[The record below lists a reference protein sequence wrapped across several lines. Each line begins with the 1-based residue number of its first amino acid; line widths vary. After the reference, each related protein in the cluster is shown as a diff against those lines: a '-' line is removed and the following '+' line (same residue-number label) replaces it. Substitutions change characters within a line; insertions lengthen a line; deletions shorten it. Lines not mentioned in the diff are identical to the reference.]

1 MTTAVNTRLE
11 DDIFLIEIDNPPVNA
26 ASAAV
31 REGVADAIRQFAAED
46 KAKAAVI
53 YGAGRTFVAGADIRE
68 FGKLPSGI
76 MLPESIQIVEDSEK
90 PVVAVIHGTA
100 LGGGLE
106 LTLGSHFRVA
116 LKGSKVGLPE
126 VAIGVMPGAGGTQR
140 LPRLIGF
147 EAAAE
152 IIASGRQVSAK
163 EALQLGIIDVIE
175 DMDDP
180 KAAGIAVAR
189 RVIDENLPIRR
200 VSAMDEKVVP
210 YKGNTDFF
218 DAIRAEVKK
227 KARGQISP
235 VRAIDALEAAANL
248 PFAEGMVKER
258 EIFIELMNSDQ
269 CKALIH
275 AFFAER
281 EVAKVPELANGKAK
295 EIRKAGVIGG
305 GTMGSG
311 ITLSMLFAGIPVT
324 MVERDEE
331 SAERGRANV
340 TKVLDDGIKKGRY
353 DEAYRDHLLNELYDV
368 TTDFEA
374 LGDADIIIEAA
385 FEMLEV
391 KQDLFRTLDKVAR
404 PDAILASNTSYLDI
418 NKIAS
423 VTSRPENVLGL
434 HFFSPAHIM
443 KLLEIVVADKTSADA
458 VATGFAL
465 AKKLKKIGV
474 RAGVCDGFIGNR
486 ILEVYLKAAAFMV
499 EEGTSPYAIDKA
511 VLGFGYPMGPHQ
523 MGDLA
528 GLDIGLMARK
538 RRIAE
543 GYKGRY
549 AFEYLDW
556 LAENGRLGQK
566 TGRGCYDYSADPRKG
581 AEDPEFLAEVERIRR
596 EKGIPQKGE
605 LSSEEII
612 RRYMAAMIN
621 EGAKVVQEGIALRP
635 LDVDIVMLS
644 GYGSPRWRGG
654 PMQYADTVGLDKV
667 LADLKEFSN
676 DDPVFWKP
684 AKLIEDLVA
693 KGKNFSS
700 LNGTA

>member
-1 MTTAVNTRLE
+1 MTTAVKTSLE
-11 DDIFLIEIDNPPVNA
+11 GDIFLIEINNPPVNA
-26 ASAAV
+26 ASADV
-31 REGVADAIRQFAAED
+31 RQGVADAISKFAGED
-46 KAKAAVI
+46 NAKVAVL
-53 YGAGRTFVAGADIRE
+53 YGAGRTFVAGADIKE
-68 FGKLPSGI
+68 FGKLPKGL
-76 MLPESIQIVEDSEK
+76 MLPEVVQIVEDSEK
-90 PVVAVIHGTA
+90 PVVCVIHGTA

-106 LTLGSHFRVA
+106 LALGSHFRVA

-126 VAIGVMPGAGGTQR
+126 VAIGVMPGASGTQR

-163 EALQLGIIDVIE
+163 EALQLGIIDAIE

-180 KAAGIAVAR
+180 KAAGMVVAR

-200 VSAMDEKVVP
+200 LSEMQEKVEGH
-210 YKGNTDFF
+210 KGDSTFF
-218 DAIRAEVKK
+218 DAIRAQVKK
-227 KARGQISP
+227 QARGMIAP
-235 VRAIDALEAAANL
+235 VRSIDALENAANMS
-248 PFAEGMVKER
+248 FADGMKAER
-258 EIFIELMNSDQ
+258 EIFMELMNSDQ
-269 CKALIH
+269 SKALRH

-281 EVAKVPELANGKAK
+281 EVAKVPELAEGKAK
-295 EIRKAGVIGG
+295 EIKKAGVIGG

-353 DEAYRDHLLNELYDV
+353 DEAYRDKLLGDFYTV
-368 TTDFEA
+368 TTDFSA

-391 KQDLFRTLDKVAR
+391 KQDLFRTLDKVAK

-418 NKIAS
+418 NKIAE
-423 VTSRPENVLGL
+423 VTGRPESVLGL

-443 KLLEIVVADKTSADA
+443 KLLEVVVADKTSADA

-465 AKKLKKIGV
+465 AKKLRKIGV

-486 ILEVYLKAAAFMV
+486 ILEVYMKSAAFMV

-528 GLDIGLMARK
+528 GLDIGLMSRK

-556 LAENGRLGQK
+556 LGEKGDLGQK

-581 AEDPEFLAEVERIRR
+581 AENEEFLAAIERIRQ

-605 LSSEEII
+605 LSADEIM

-621 EGAKVVQEGIALRP
+621 EGAKVVEEGIALRP

-654 PMQYADTVGLDKV
+654 PMHYADTIGLDKV
-667 LADLKEFSN
+667 LADLNEFAK
-676 DDPVFWKP
+676 DDAEFWKP

-693 KGKNFSS
+693 KGENFAS
-700 LNGTA
+700 LNGG

>member
-11 DDIFLIEIDNPPVNA
+11 GDVFLIEINNPPVNA

-31 REGVADAIRQFAAED
+31 RQGVADAIAEFSATEE
-46 KAKAAVI
+46 AKAAVI
-53 YGAGRTFVAGADIRE
+53 YGAGRTFVAGADIKE
-68 FGKLPSGI
+68 FGKLPKGI
-76 MLPESIQIVEDSEK
+76 MLPETIQIVEDSKK
-90 PVVAVIHGTA
+90 PVITVIHGTA

-106 LTLGSHFRVA
+106 LALGSHFRVA
-116 LKGSKVGLPE
+116 LKGAKVGLPE

-147 EAAAE
+147 EAAAD
-152 IIASGRQVSAK
+152 IIATGRQVAAN
-163 EALQLGIIDVIE
+163 EALQLGIIDAIE
-175 DMDDP
+175 DVDDP
-180 KAAGIAVAR
+180 KAAGTIVAR
-189 RVIDENLPIRR
+189 HVIDDNLPIRR
-200 VSAMDEKVVP
+200 VSALNEKVEAR
-210 YKGNTDFF
+210 KGDTAFF
-218 DAIRAEVKK
+218 DAIRAEVKR
-227 KARGQISP
+227 KAKGQISP
-235 VRAIDALEAAANL
+235 VRAIDALELAANV

-258 EIFIELMNSDQ
+258 DIFIELMNSSQ

-275 AFFAER
+275 AFFSER
-281 EVAKVPELANGKAK
+281 EVAKVPELATGTAK
-295 EIRKAGVIGG
+295 DIQKAGVIGG

-324 MVERDEE
+324 MVERDAE

-340 TKVLDDGIKKGRY
+340 TKVLNDGIKKGRY
-353 DEAYRDHLLNELYDV
+353 DEAYRDHVMNTLYSV

-374 LGDADIIIEAA
+374 LGDCDIIIEAA
-385 FEMLEV
+385 FEMLDIKREV
-391 KQDLFRTLDKVAR
+391 FTTLEKVAK

-418 NKIAS
+418 NKIAE
-423 VTSRPENVLGL
+423 VTSRPQNVLGL

-465 AKKLKKIGV
+465 ARKLKKIGV

-486 ILEVYLKAAAFMV
+486 ILEVYMKAAAFMV
-499 EEGTSPYAIDKA
+499 EEGTSPYSIDKA

-528 GLDIGLMARK
+528 GLDIGLMSRK

-556 LAENGRLGQK
+556 LGEKGDLGQK

-581 AEDPEFLAEVERIRR
+581 AENPEFLAAIERIRQ
-596 EKGIPQKGE
+596 EKGIEQKGE
-605 LSSEEII
+605 LSADEIM

-621 EGAKVVQEGIALRP
+621 EGAKVVEEGIALRP

-654 PMQYADTVGLDKV
+654 PMHHADERGLANI
-667 LADLKEFSN
+667 LADLNEFAKQ
-676 DDPVFWKP
+676 DPVFWKP

-693 KGKNFSS
+693 RGENFAS
-700 LNGTA
+700 LNKA

>member
-1 MTTAVNTRLE
+1 MTNAVNTSLQG
-11 DDIFLIEIDNPPVNA
+11 DIFLIEINNPPVNA

-31 REGVADAIRQFAAED
+31 REGVIDAIRQFAAED
-46 KAKAAVI
+46 KAKAAVL

-68 FGKLPSGI
+68 FGKLPAGP
-76 MLPESIQIVEDSEK
+76 MLPEVVQIVEDSEK
-90 PVVAVIHGTA
+90 PVVCIIHGTA

-106 LTLGSHFRVA
+106 LALGSHVRVA

-126 VAIGVMPGAGGTQR
+126 VAIGVMPGASGTQR

-152 IIASGRQVSAK
+152 IIATGRQVSAK
-163 EALQLGIIDVIE
+163 EALQLGIVDAIE

-180 KAAGIAVAR
+180 KAAGIAAAR
-189 RVIDENLPIRR
+189 RVIDQNLPVRR
-200 VSAMDEKVVP
+200 LSKMDEKVQAH
-210 YKGNTDFF
+210 KGDTAFF
-218 DAIRAEVKK
+218 DAIRADVKK
-227 KARGQISP
+227 KARGQIAP
-235 VRAIDALEAAANL
+235 VRAIDALENAANM
-248 PFAEGMVKER
+248 PFDEGMTAER
-258 EIFIELMNSDQ
+258 EIFMELMNSDQ
-269 CKALIH
+269 SKALRH

-281 EVAKVPELANGKAK
+281 EVAKVPELANGTPK
-295 EIRKAGVIGG
+295 EIKQAGVIGG

-331 SAERGRANV
+331 SAARGKANV
-340 TKVLDDGIKKGRY
+340 LKVLDDGIKKGRY
-353 DEAYRDHLLNELYDV
+353 DEAYRDNLMNTLYKV

-374 LGDADIIIEAA
+374 LGDCDIIIEAA

-404 PDAILASNTSYLDI
+404 KDAILASNTSYLDI

-443 KLLEIVVADKTSADA
+443 KLLEVVVADKTSADA

-486 ILEVYLKAAAFMV
+486 ILEVYMKAAAFMV

-511 VLGFGYPMGPHQ
+511 VVGFGYPMGPHQ

-528 GLDIGLMARK
+528 GLDIGLMSRK

-556 LAENGRLGQK
+556 LGEKGDLGQK

-581 AEDPEFLAEVERIRR
+581 AENPEFLAAIEQIRK

-605 LSSEEII
+605 LSSDEIM

-621 EGAKVVQEGIALRP
+621 EGAKVVEEGIALRP

-654 PMQYADTVGLDKV
+654 PMHYADTIGLDKV
-667 LADLKEFSN
+667 LADLNEFAKE
-676 DDPVFWKP
+676 DPVFWKP

-693 KGKNFSS
+693 KGENFSS
-700 LNGTA
+700 LNG